1 MEPTGRS
8 HGRLTS
14 LRPEQPG
21 VGTVPGL
28 RSREWTRLR
37 CCRSRREGAREP
49 PNGARGWGPAGSD
62 GTRVPSFVR
71 APTRLASRSRLS
83 LRRECLCF
91 VGPDR
96 VPGVER
102 REGSI
107 GPPALGRCSRRSPSD
122 PRKVGGRLA
131 LGRHVASGVSWALV
145 RLF

>member
-1 MEPTGRS
+1 MEPMGRS

-14 LRPEQPG
+14 LRPEQHG
-21 VGTVPGL
+21 AGTVPGP

-49 PNGARGWGPAGSD
+49 PAGSD
-62 GTRVPSFVR
+62 GKRVPSFVR
-71 APTRLASRSRLS
+71 APARLASRSRLS
-83 LRRECLCF
+83 LRREYLCF

-107 GPPALGRCSRRSPSD
+107 GPRALGRCSRRSPSD

-131 LGRHVASGVSWALV
+131 LGQHVASGVSWALV